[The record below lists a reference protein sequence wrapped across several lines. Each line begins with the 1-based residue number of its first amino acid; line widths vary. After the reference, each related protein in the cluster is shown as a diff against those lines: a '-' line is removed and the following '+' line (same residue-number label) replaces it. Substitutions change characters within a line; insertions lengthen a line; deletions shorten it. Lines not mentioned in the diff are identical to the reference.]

1 MAWPAWFMNSF
12 VVDTPDEPHDDTR
25 KSIELGFDTV
35 KQLTTL
41 SAGSSVLVATFP
53 KDIFSD
59 DEGNLAIDAF
69 ETTLIGASFVC
80 FGATLLAS
88 VLAMWL
94 FGVMRRML
102 GPFERQRVV
111 YAVYGI
117 VSTSTFVT
125 GIGTFVWAVWS
136 DLQP

>member
-1 MAWPAWFMNSF
+1 
-12 VVDTPDEPHDDTR
+12 V
-25 KSIELGFDTV
+25 TV
-35 KQLTTL
+35 LKCSL
-41 SAGSSVLVATFP
+41 SAGSSVLVATFL

-59 DEGNLAIDAF
+59 DKGNLAISAF
-69 ETTLIGASFVC
+69 ETTLIGTSFVC

-102 GPFERQRVV
+102 GPFKRQRVV

-125 GIGTFVWAVWS
+125 GIGTFVWAVWR